1 MAVPP
6 AANVVIAAFAFVL
19 GTVVGSF
26 LNVCVWRMPRD
37 ESIVHP
43 PSHCPR
49 CNTRLTIVDLVPLVS
64 FLALGRRCR
73 HCGAPISWRYFVVEA
88 VTGLAFLAV
97 WVSHG
102 RHLDTL
108 AFFAF
113 ATILVGVF
121 FVEIEP
127 DPDDPGELA
136 MIIPN
141 EFVVAGLV
149 VGIVRDGVG
158 LALGKPF
165 GTEIPLTGVS
175 LPVPESVA
183 GVVLGAGVFIL
194 IDLFSRLLFRKEG
207 MGLGDVKL
215 GAAIGAVL
223 GPWAALASFGGA
235 VALGALIGIGLMV
248 ARMRKRDQYI
258 PFGPMMAVSAFVVSL
273 WPAHIVVDR
282 VITWWLAW
290 AGGAGG

>member
-1 MAVPP
+1 MPLPP
-6 AANVVIAAFAFVL
+6 AANAVIAVFAFVL

-26 LNVCVWRMPRD
+26 LNVCIWRMPRN
-37 ESIVHP
+37 ESIVRP

-49 CNTRLTIVDLVPLVS
+49 CDTRLTLLDLVPLVS
-64 FLALGRRCR
+64 FLALGRKCR
-73 HCGAPISWRYFVVEA
+73 HCGAPISWRYFVVET
-88 VTGLAFLAV
+88 VTGLTFLAV
-97 WVSHG
+97 WLTHG
-102 RHLDTL
+102 LHLDTL

-113 ATILVGVF
+113 AAILVGVF
-121 FVEIEP
+121 FVEIQP
-127 DPDDPGELA
+127 DPEVPGEMA

-149 VGIVRDGVG
+149 VGVLRDAVG

-165 GTEIPLTGVS
+165 GIDIPLTSVY
-175 LPVPESVA
+175 LLIPESIA
-183 GVVLGAGVFIL
+183 GIVLGAVVFIL

-223 GPWAALASFGGA
+223 GPWAALVSFAGA
-235 VALGALIGIGLMV
+235 VALGAVIGVGLMIV
-248 ARMRKRDQYI
+248 RVRKRDQYI

-273 WPAHIVVDR
+273 WPAHVVVDR
-282 VITWWLAW
+282 VIVWWLGW

>member
-6 AANVVIAAFAFVL
+6 AANAVIAVFAFVL

-26 LNVCVWRMPRD
+26 LNVCIWRMPRD
-37 ESIVHP
+37 ESIVQP
-43 PSHCPR
+43 PSHCPK
-49 CNTRLTIVDLVPLVS
+49 CNTRLTVVDLVPLVS
-64 FLALGRRCR
+64 FLALGRKCR

-97 WVSHG
+97 WLSHG
-102 RHLDTL
+102 LHLDTL

-113 ATILVGVF
+113 AAILVGVF

-127 DPDDPGELA
+127 DPEHPGELA

-141 EFVVAGLV
+141 EFVIAGLV
-149 VGIVRDGVG
+149 VGLARDGVG

-165 GTEIPLTGVS
+165 GIDIPLTNVY
-175 LPVPESVA
+175 LPIPESVA
-183 GVVLGAGVFIL
+183 GIVLGAVVFVL
-194 IDLFSRLLFRKEG
+194 IDLFSRLVFRKEG

-223 GPWAALASFGGA
+223 GPWAALISFAGA
-235 VALGALIGIGLMV
+235 VALGAAIGIGLIV
-248 ARMRKRDQYI
+248 ARTRRRDQYI

-273 WPAHIVVDR
+273 WPAYLVVDR
-282 VITWWLAW
+282 VIAWWLGW
-290 AGGAGG
+290 AGAAGG